1 MLAPRHEMA
10 VVILNSQA
18 ALADLHCFS
27 TKLGLS
33 ATFHHDWEPVLRPR
47 PFLRIYN

>member
-1 MLAPRHEMA
+1 MLAPRHEVA

-33 ATFHHDWEPVLRPR
+33 ATFHHDWERVSEVPPLPED
-47 PFLRIYN
+47 L